1 MKHFLSIMDYD
12 EATLSLILDEARFLK
27 DEYRKG
33 GNKPILKGK
42 NLALVFQK
50 PSLRTRVSFEMGM
63 QHLGGYAFYL
73 SPDEIGLG
81 KREAVKDIAQVLG
94 GYASAIMARVFHHEH
109 LVELAEY
116 AGVPII
122 NGLSDY
128 NHPCQAMADALT
140 IIEEFGNMKG
150 INITYIGDGNNVAVS
165 LMDIAVKLGANFSI
179 ANPVGYDMPEEAISA
194 AKKAALI
201 SRSRL
206 SFHTDPS
213 EAVHDADVIY
223 TDTWVSMGQEAQS
236 EERIRTFKPYQV
248 NQQLIEK
255 APSGV
260 IVMHCLPSHR
270 GFEITDEVQDGP
282 HSRVI
287 PQAHN
292 RLHAQKGILA
302 YLLAKE

>member
-12 EATLSLILDEARFLK
+12 EATLSLILDEARSLK

-42 NLALVFQK
+42 SLALVFQK

-94 GYASAIMARVFHHEH
+94 GYASAIMARVFQHQH

-179 ANPVGYDMPEEAISA
+179 ANPDGYDMPEQAISTA
-194 AKKAALI
+194 QKAALTSGSRI
-201 SRSRL
+201 S
-206 SFHTDPS
+206 FYTDPS

-223 TDTWVSMGQEAQS
+223 TDTWISMGQEAQS

-248 NQQLIEK
+248 NQQLIDK
-255 APSGV
+255 ASSNV